1 MAYQLTGT
9 ALIMLRASSFILA
22 LLLSTAVVARPIT
35 AKSFLVTD
43 NKGTVI
49 LERNADRTQ
58 SIASIT
64 KLMTAI
70 IVLNAHQDL
79 SEELKLDFKNATT
92 YHTHLPRTLKT
103 LSRGELLQL
112 AIVKSDNFAAYTLCE
127 NYPGGVDRCIAEMN
141 HEASEFGM
149 LSTHFTDP
157 TGLDEGN
164 MSNARDLV
172 KLVLVARQ
180 HAEITDASGKPLV
193 SIRVKKRWWD
203 FWNTNSLVR
212 RDSDRVIVSKT
223 GYINESGGCVVM
235 LLDTELGE
243 RVIVLLGSKNTRT
256 RIPEA
261 EQISVTV
268 TGKDLDLN

>member
-1 MAYQLTGT
+1 MRLA
-9 ALIMLRASSFILA
+9 IFILTLA
-22 LLLSTAVVARPIT
+22 FTLTAQAKPIS

-58 SIASIT
+58 PIASIT

-70 IVLNAHQDL
+70 VVLNAHQDL
-79 SEELKLDFKNATT
+79 GEELKLNFKNATT
-92 YHTHLPRTLKT
+92 YHTKLPRTLKT

-127 NYPGGVDRCIAEMN
+127 NYPGGIDRCIAEMN
-141 HEASEFGM
+141 HQALEFGM
-149 LSTHFTDP
+149 FSTHFADP

-164 MSNARDLV
+164 QSNARDLV
-172 KLVLVARQ
+172 KLVLVASQ
-180 HAEITDASGKPLV
+180 HAEITEASGKPLV
-193 SIRVKKRWWD
+193 SIQVKKRWWD

-212 RDSDRVIVSKT
+212 KNSENVIVSKT
-223 GYINESGGCVVM
+223 GYIHESGGCVVM
-235 LLDTELGE
+235 LLDTDLGQ

-261 EQISVTV
+261 EQISLTV
-268 TGKDLDLN
+268 VGKDLDLN

>member
-1 MAYQLTGT
+1 MRY
-9 ALIMLRASSFILA
+9 ALFIFTLVFSLA
-22 LLLSTAVVARPIT
+22 VEAKPIT

-49 LERNADRTQ
+49 LEKNADRTQ

-70 IVLNAHQDL
+70 VVLNIHQDL
-79 SEELKLDFKNATT
+79 SDELRLDFKKSNI
-92 YHTHLPRTLKT
+92 YHTKLPRTLKT

-112 AIVKSDNFAAYTLCE
+112 AIVKSDNFAAYTLCA
-127 NYPGGVDRCIAEMN
+127 NYPGGVDRCVAEMN
-141 HEASEFGM
+141 HQALEFGM
-149 LSTHFTDP
+149 YSTHFTDP

-164 MSNARDLV
+164 VSNARDLV
-172 KLVLVARQ
+172 KLVLVASR
-180 HAEITDASGKPLV
+180 HPEITEASGKPLV
-193 SIRVKKRWWD
+193 SIKVKRRWWD

-212 RDSDRVIVSKT
+212 KNSDRVIVSKT
-223 GYINESGGCVVM
+223 GYIHESGGCVVM
-235 LLDTELGE
+235 LLDTDQGQ

-256 RIPEA
+256 RIPEL

-268 TGKDLDLN
+268 TGRDLDLN

>member
-1 MAYQLTGT
+1 MRLA
-9 ALIMLRASSFILA
+9 IFILTLVFTLTIQA
-22 LLLSTAVVARPIT
+22 KPIT

-43 NKGTVI
+43 NKGAVI
-49 LERNADRTQ
+49 LEKNADRTQ
-58 SIASIT
+58 PIASIT

-79 SEELKLDFKNATT
+79 GEELKLNFKNATT

-127 NYPGGVDRCIAEMN
+127 NYPGGIDRCVAEMN
-141 HEASEFGM
+141 HEALEFGM
-149 LSTHFTDP
+149 FSTHFTDP

-164 MSNARDLV
+164 QSNARDLV
-172 KLVLVARQ
+172 KLVLVASQ
-180 HAEITDASGKPLV
+180 HTEITEASGKPLV
-193 SIRVKKRWWD
+193 SIQVKKRWWD

-212 RDSDRVIVSKT
+212 KNSENVIVSKT

-235 LLDTELGE
+235 LLDTDLGQ

-256 RIPEA
+256 RIPEL

-268 TGKDLDLN
+268 SSRDLDLN

>member
-1 MAYQLTGT
+1 MKYAIFLLTLVF
-9 ALIMLRASSFILA
+9 ALTIQAK
-22 LLLSTAVVARPIT
+22 PIT

-43 NKGTVI
+43 NKGQVI
-49 LERNADRTQ
+49 LEKNADRTQ

-79 SEELKLDFKNATT
+79 TEELRLDFKKSNV
-92 YHTHLPRTLKT
+92 YHTRLPRTLKT

-112 AIVKSDNFAAYTLCE
+112 AIVKSDNFAAWTLCA

-141 HEASEFGM
+141 HEALEFGM
-149 LSTHFTDP
+149 YSTHFTDP

-164 MSNARDLV
+164 TSNARDLV
-172 KLVLVARQ
+172 KLVLVASR
-180 HAEITDASGKPLV
+180 HPEITEASGKPLV
-193 SIRVKKRWWD
+193 SIKVKKRWWD

-212 RDSDRVIVSKT
+212 KNSENVIVSKT
-223 GYINESGGCVVM
+223 GYINASGGCVVM
-235 LLDTELGE
+235 LLDTDQGQ

-256 RIPEA
+256 RIPEL
-261 EQISVTV
+261 EQISLVV
-268 TGKDLDLN
+268 SGSDVDLKN